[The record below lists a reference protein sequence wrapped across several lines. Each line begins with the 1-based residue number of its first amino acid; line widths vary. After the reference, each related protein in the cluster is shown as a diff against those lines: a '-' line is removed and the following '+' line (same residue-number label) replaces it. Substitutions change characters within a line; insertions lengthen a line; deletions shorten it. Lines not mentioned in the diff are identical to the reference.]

1 MQNIPKLRSPILI
14 AAFEGWNDAGE
25 AASMAAKH
33 IIERWKAPKIA
44 TIEPEHFYDFI
55 STRPVVGFNV
65 HHQRTLSWPSNSF
78 YTCVLDEGEHDIII
92 FLGVEPNLKWR
103 TFCEQVIDAAKLLGV
118 SQVITLGSLLSDVL
132 HNRPVEVYG
141 SSSDEDIQ
149 AKLKLKPSDYQ
160 GPTGIVGV
168 LGTQSRDAGLSAVSL
183 WSAVPSYV
191 SATPSPKASLALVK
205 EVSAFLD
212 ISVFATDLELAAE
225 TYEREVAEFVAED
238 DDMSKFVSELEDE
251 WERRGALDAK
261 DLSELAD
268 DSEALLAEVEN
279 YLREN
284 G

>member
-1 MQNIPKLRSPILI
+1 MLI

-33 IIERWKAPKIA
+33 IIERWKAPQIA
-44 TIEPEHFYDFI
+44 AIEPEHFYDFI
-55 STRPVVGFNV
+55 TTRPVVGFDVN
-65 HHQRTLSWPSNSF
+65 HQRTLSWPSNSF
-78 YTCVLDEGEHDIII
+78 YACVLDEGDRDIII

-103 TFCEQVIDAAKLLGV
+103 SFCEQVIDAANVLDV

-141 SSSDEDIQ
+141 ASRDEQLQ

-168 LGTQSRDAGLSAVSL
+168 LATQCRDAGLSTVSL

-205 EVSAFLD
+205 EISAFLD

-238 DDMSKFVSELEDE
+238 EDMTKFVNELEDE
-251 WERRGALDAK
+251 WERRGALD
-261 DLSELAD
+261 DNRLSELAD
-268 DSEALLAEVEN
+268 DSEVLLAEVEN